1 MICNSWLIILFAH
14 KYHQPLILLPEK
26 SSSEEHISNSEAP
39 QVGHVKGVFTKMHLR
54 SGNESFPDKQQIL
67 NLSIMLQCQL
77 TEPLAFWD
85 LAHEEGALWNCL
97 DTLLIILSNSE
108 PK

>member
-1 MICNSWLIILFAH
+1 MINYSVCTHIPSALNTF
-14 KYHQPLILLPEK
+14 PEK
-26 SSSEEHISNSEAP
+26 SSSEEHISNSEVP

-77 TEPLAFWD
+77 TEPLAF
-85 LAHEEGALWNCL
+85 
-97 DTLLIILSNSE
+97 
-108 PK
+108 